1 MRLISKPVHSHHL
14 ISSLPIFPM
23 SSNSQWNLTSL
34 GSKPLFRHLLVL
46 QSQVHWLSWCLVSF
60 LQSPRW
66 CKQSHLPGSSLCSG
80 HSMDFGEESPQFK
93 SWLCHLAAS
102 GLYLSHRSPQGR
114 WEWKDIMQ
122 RTWPI
127 LVAVTKVVPSH
138 LHHPVPT
145 CNLLLHWIRA
155 SLLWAREFEEGDGM
169 WLPRV
174 VKKGHCSFRSTLSA
188 RLPTQD
194 PLNSSSSPLSPLLF
208 AEVLAALKRQTMTRP
223 SPGSLS
229 HPELAPPPFVCFRA
243 CSGLIWLQSKQ
254 RAPQ

>member
-1 MRLISKPVHSHHL
+1 
-14 ISSLPIFPM
+14 
-23 SSNSQWNLTSL
+23 
-34 GSKPLFRHLLVL
+34 
-46 QSQVHWLSWCLVSF
+46 
-60 LQSPRW
+60 
-66 CKQSHLPGSSLCSG
+66 
-80 HSMDFGEESPQFK
+80 
-93 SWLCHLAAS
+93 
-102 GLYLSHRSPQGR
+102 
-114 WEWKDIMQ
+114 MQ

-138 LHHPVPT
+138 LRQPVPM

-155 SLLWAREFEEGDGM
+155 SLLWPREFEEGDGM

-188 RLPTQD
+188 RLPTQG

-243 CSGLIWLQSKQ
+243 LFRIDLTAVQTTGTTVKSNRLESLSILASSALSRDCPSCFEFKLEEPLRKRISRSLDTVNEVQTKQIPPLVKSGHWHFFFDWGKL
-254 RAPQ
+254 